1 VSRPFARLRAA
12 VLFLLTLLGLDAA
25 DAASFPP
32 HLRFRSI
39 STDRVTIHYHQG
51 LEALARDAASLA
63 TEILERHEARY
74 HWRVGRLQ
82 LVLADV
88 EDDPNGF
95 ATPLPYPLVN
105 VRAVAPRGGDDFGN
119 YDDWLRLVLTHE
131 LAHVVHLDQA
141 HGIVRFGRKVFGR
154 APYLFPNVTTP
165 GWMIEGLAT
174 YEETQGTAFGR
185 GRNPDVRMIRRMAA
199 LAGDFLHED
208 EAVLGLD
215 RWPAGNGLYLFG
227 EGFLR
232 ELSERHG
239 EETLPSLARVHSGR
253 PIPYLDDLTSRK
265 VTGASF
271 HAQWK
276 RWTAASE
283 AAFEAEAEAVVS
295 RGLTESAALTRRG
308 VRQSGARFSP
318 DGEWIAYT
326 NSTLTRFRAVH
337 VMRRDGTGDRKVA
350 SRNGGRALAW
360 TPDGRF
366 LVFDEP
372 EVYRT
377 WSVRS
382 DLRIVD
388 VARGRVRA
396 LTKGARA
403 KEPDVSPD
411 GATVVFVRQDS
422 DRSELATVPLAGGP
436 VRDLTRSEQGVQ
448 WNSPR
453 FSPDGTLLAVSRFAP
468 GGRLDLV
475 LVDAETGE
483 VVEQLTE
490 DRAKD
495 VEPAW
500 TPDGSA
506 IVFRSDRDGI
516 SNLYAIR
523 LEDRA
528 LLRVTNVLGGAF
540 APDVDPHGSS
550 VAFASYD
557 ARGYDV
563 HVASLAVDDL
573 DPAEPFR
580 DPYPAAPARPAPAGG
595 PDRPYRPLPTALPRF
610 WSPYAAYVDDEVRL
624 GAVTGGADPLVR
636 HAYGVDAHWG
646 SETRRPSGQVFYQY
660 DRFRPTLQVGARVQ
674 QEPQDD
680 GSRLRTREATVRLSL
695 PVVRRLRWSQSV
707 SAAWRRSR
715 EDLFGTRPARL
726 DLGGLEAAW
735 AIANVKRYP
744 LSISPVDGQ
753 RLRVAFVKES
763 PAFGSQVALGKLLVD
778 GRAYVRGLGENH
790 VLALLAAGGTT
801 FGRPAFQQSFE
812 VGGFPDGSLLDVVR
826 TNNAVLRGY
835 PDGAFS
841 GRRFA
846 SGSLE
851 YRVPLWHPQRG
862 VRSLPFF
869 LRAFHATAFADAGN
883 AWSGAFAWS
892 DLKTSAGGALGAD
905 LVVGHALPLTVT
917 AGVARGFDR
926 TPDPRASGDTRFYF
940 RTGLGF

>member
-1 VSRPFARLRAA
+1 MRAA
-12 VLFLLTLLGLDAA
+12 VLTLLVAA
-25 DAASFPP
+25 WAAAVSAASFPP
-32 HLRFRSI
+32 GLRFRSL

-51 LEALARDAASLA
+51 LEPLAREAAALA

-74 HWRVGRLQ
+74 RWRVGRLQ

-88 EDDPNGF
+88 EDDPNGY

-141 HGIVRFGRKVFGR
+141 HGIVGFGRKVFGR

-199 LAGDFLHED
+199 LEDDFLHED

-215 RWPAGNGLYLFG
+215 RWPSGNGLYLFG

-239 EETLPSLARVHSGR
+239 PETLPSLVRVHAGR
-253 PIPYLDDLTSRK
+253 PLPYLDELTSKK

-276 RWTAASE
+276 RWQRASE
-283 AAFEAEAEAVVS
+283 AAFADEAEAIAA
-295 RGLTESAALTRRG
+295 RGLTATQPLTRRG
-308 VRQSGARFSP
+308 VRQAGARFSP

-326 NSTLTRFRAVH
+326 NGSLTRFRALH
-337 VMRRDGTGDRKVA
+337 VIRRDGTGDRRVA
-350 SRNGGRALAW
+350 LRNGGRAVAW
-360 TPDGRF
+360 TPDGRS

-372 EVYRT
+372 EFHRT
-377 WSVRS
+377 FFVRS
-382 DLRIVD
+382 DLRVVD
-388 VARGRVRA
+388 VARGHKRA
-396 LTKGARA
+396 LTSGLRA

-411 GATVVFVRQDS
+411 GTTVVFVRQDA
-422 DRSELATVPLAGGP
+422 DRSELATVPLAGGAA
-436 VRDLTRSEQGVQ
+436 RDLTRSQPGVQ
-448 WNSPR
+448 WNGPR
-453 FSPDGTLLAVSRFAP
+453 YSPDGTVIAVSRFEP

-475 LVDAETGE
+475 LVDAGTGE
-483 VVEQLTE
+483 LLDRLTD

-500 TPDGSA
+500 TPDGA
-506 IVFRSDRDGI
+506 GLVFRSDRDGV
-516 SNLYAIR
+516 SNLYLLG

-528 LLRVTNVLGGAF
+528 LRRVTNVVGGAF
-540 APDVDPHGSS
+540 TPDVDPAGAT
-550 VAFASYD
+550 VAFSDYR

-563 HVASLAVDDL
+563 QVAPLEPGE
-573 DPAEPFR
+573 PAETFL
-580 DPYPAAPARPAPAGG
+580 DPYPPAPARPAPAAGA
-595 PDRPYRPLPTALPRF
+595 DRPYRPFPVALPRF
-610 WSPYAAYVDDEVRL
+610 WSPYGAYVDDEVRV
-624 GAVTGGADPLVR
+624 GAVTGGADPLLR
-636 HAYGVDAHWG
+636 HVYALDGHWG
-646 SETRRPSGQVFYQY
+646 SDTERPSGQLFYQY
-660 DRFRPTLQVGARVQ
+660 DRFRPTFQLGAQIQ

-680 GSRLRTREATVRLSL
+680 GARLRTREVTLRASL
-695 PVVRRLRWSQSV
+695 PVVRRMRWSQSV
-707 SAAWRRSR
+707 ALAWRRSR
-715 EDLFGTRPARL
+715 EDLFGPEQARL

-744 LSISPVDGQ
+744 LSVSPVDGQ

-763 PAFGSQVALGKLLVD
+763 PSFGSDVALGKLLVD
-778 GRAYVRGLGENH
+778 GRAYLRGLGENH

-801 FGRPAFQQSFE
+801 FGRPSFQQSFE

-826 TNNAVLRGY
+826 TNSAVLRGY
-835 PDGAFS
+835 RDGAFS
-841 GRRFA
+841 GRRFV
-846 SGSLE
+846 SGSVE
-851 YRVPLWHPQRG
+851 YRIPLWHPQRG
-862 VRSLPFF
+862 LHSLPFF
-869 LRAFHATAFADAGN
+869 LRSFHAAAFADAGH
-883 AWSGAFAWS
+883 AWSGRFEWD
-892 DLKTSAGGALGAD
+892 DLKTSAGAALGAD
-905 LVVGHALPLTVT
+905 LVVGQALPITVT
-917 AGVARGFDR
+917 AGLAHAFDARD
-926 TPDPRASGDTRFYF
+926 DPRADGETRFYF
-940 RTGLGF
+940 RTGLSF